1 MFFLRHVRKRSEE
14 NGSLKMN
21 NEHTAEEHEWR
32 QKLRLLVEEVLPEFQ
47 VCLAD
52 AIIKENE
59 KFEDKKCD
67 DCLQQHIEDAKA
79 ELLNDLRKKYT
90 LTGYDLFM
98 LGYLQRTEEATE
110 ETAGELAEEI
120 DVEDE

>member
-14 NGSLKMN
+14 SGSLKMN
-21 NEHTAEEHEWR
+21 DEHTAEEHEWR

-52 AIIKENE
+52 AIIEENE

-67 DCLQQHIEDAKA
+67 DCLQQHIEDVKT
-79 ELLNDLRKKYT
+79 ELLQDLKKKYT
-90 LTGYDLFM
+90 LSDYDLFM
-98 LGYLQRTEEATE
+98 LGYLEKAEETTE
-110 ETAGELAEEI
+110 ETSEDFAGEK
-120 DVEDE
+120 DVQDE